1 MDRRDPRKKRNRSAL
16 WDARKGERMKWMEDV
31 SVWVKCRPI
40 GKERV
45 NVVLLFFLAHS
56 KVSACD

>member
-1 MDRRDPRKKRNRSAL
+1 
-16 WDARKGERMKWMEDV
+16 MEDV